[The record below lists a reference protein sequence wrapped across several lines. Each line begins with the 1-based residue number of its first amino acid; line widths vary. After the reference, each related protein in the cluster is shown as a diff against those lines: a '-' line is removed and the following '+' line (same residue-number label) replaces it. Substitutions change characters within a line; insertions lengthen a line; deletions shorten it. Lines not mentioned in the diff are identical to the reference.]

1 MGLFTRKNS
10 TEKTEYMLKQGEA
23 TENKD
28 INLDVDAEEQ
38 YTRTVSQRI
47 AYAENCCDR
56 MVICQKRLEAAKA
69 EYREV
74 NHYLTDISTIENLEG
89 EKKENL
95 LFEARRIRSLTE
107 DKKSYKNLA
116 AKMSDK
122 KYDFI
127 NKHENDMP
135 DILKNLK
142 DCEDNLQAIKT
153 DMHNVEGEKS
163 ALKYERKI
171 SIQRMNAMRKLLK
184 IVMLL
189 SAVLLAAFTYGQFKG
204 EYDYTIGYYIV
215 VVTAIAAIALILA
228 VNKGQEKNLRIA
240 ELKLNKI
247 IGILNKCK
255 LRYVNL
261 KSSVEYMYDTYGV
274 ANTYELS
281 SLWQTYLTAKK
292 EREAYFMMSDNLY
305 KATENYNAII
315 ESLNLYDASVWSYQT
330 AAILEPEEMNV
341 IKDTLHKRR
350 DAIKKNMDYNSDLI
364 AKSKENIKQIIEK
377 DPDIGKDI
385 LDMVDRKENEL
396 LNG

>member
-1 MGLFTRKNS
+1 MGLFSRK
-10 TEKTEYMLKQGEA
+10 KTGKKNEYMLMQESIEKSG
-23 TENKD
+23 D
-28 INLDVDAEEQ
+28 MDLDVDDEEQ
-38 YTRTVSQRI
+38 YTGTASQRL

-56 MVICQKRLEAAKA
+56 MVMCQKRLETAKA
-69 EYREV
+69 EYREI

-95 LFEARRIRSLTE
+95 MFEARRIRSLTE
-107 DKKSYKNLA
+107 DKKSYKNSA
-116 AKMSDK
+116 AKMSEK
-122 KYDFI
+122 KYEYI
-127 NKHENDMP
+127 SKHENEMS

-184 IVMLL
+184 LVMVL
-189 SAVLLAAFTYGQFKG
+189 SVVLLAAFTYGQFKG

-215 VVTAIAAIALILA
+215 IVTAMAAIALILA

-240 ELKLNKI
+240 ELKLNKV

-292 EREAYFMMSDNLY
+292 EREAYFQMSDNLY
-305 KATENYNAII
+305 KATENYMAII
-315 ESLNLYDASVWSYQT
+315 ESLKLYDSSVWSYQT

-341 IKDTLHKRR
+341 IKETLHRRR
-350 DAIKKNMDYNSDLI
+350 DAVKKNIDYNNDLI
-364 AKSKENIKQIIEK
+364 AKSKENIKRTIEE
-377 DPDIGKDI
+377 DPDMGNAI
-385 LDMVDRKENEL
+385 LDMVERKEQEL
-396 LNG
+396 LKS

>member
-1 MGLFTRKNS
+1 MGLFSRKN
-10 TEKTEYMLKQGEA
+10 KKNEYIYIQEEA
-23 TENKD
+23 QEN
-28 INLDVDAEEQ
+28 INLNSSPEDEEQ
-38 YTRTVSQRI
+38 YTKTGSQRL
-47 AYAENCCDR
+47 AYAQNCCDQ
-56 MVICQKRLEAAKA
+56 MVICQKRLETAKS

-89 EKKENL
+89 GKKENL

-107 DKKSYKNLA
+107 DKKSYKNA
-116 AKMSDK
+116 AVKMSDK
-122 KYDFI
+122 KYDYI
-127 NKHENDMP
+127 SRHEEDMT

-142 DCEDNLQAIKT
+142 ECEDDLQAIKT

-184 IVMLL
+184 MVVVLA
-189 SAVLLAAFTYGQFKG
+189 AVLLIAFTYGQFNG

-215 VVTAIAAIALILA
+215 VVTAIEAIAVILA
-228 VNKGQEKNLRIA
+228 VNKSQEKNLRVA

-261 KSSVEYMYDTYGV
+261 KTSVDYMCDTYGV
-274 ANTYELS
+274 ANSYELG

-292 EREAYFMMSDNLY
+292 EREAYFQMSDNLY
-305 KATENYNAII
+305 KATENYMAII
-315 ESLNLYDASVWSYQT
+315 QSLNLYDSSVWSYQT

-341 IKDTLHKRR
+341 IKETLHKRR
-350 DAIKKNMDYNSDLI
+350 DAIKKNIDYNNDLI
-364 AKSKENIKQIIEK
+364 AKSKENIKRTIEE
-377 DPDIGKDI
+377 DPGIANAV
-385 LDMVDRKENEL
+385 LEMVERKEKEL
-396 LNG
+396 

>member
-1 MGLFTRKNS
+1 MQDS
-10 TEKTEYMLKQGEA
+10 IEKSRDMDL
-23 TENKD
+23 D
-28 INLDVDAEEQ
+28 IDDEEQ
-38 YTRTVSQRI
+38 YTGTASQRI

-56 MVICQKRLEAAKA
+56 MVMCQKRLETAKA
-69 EYREV
+69 EYREI

-89 EKKENL
+89 EKKESL
-95 LFEARRIRSLTE
+95 MFEARRIRSLTE
-107 DKKSYKNLA
+107 DKKSYKNSA
-116 AKMSDK
+116 AKMSEK
-122 KYDFI
+122 KYEYI
-127 NKHENDMP
+127 SKHENEMS

-184 IVMLL
+184 LVMFL
-189 SAVLLAAFTYGQFKG
+189 SIVLLAAFTYGQFKG

-215 VVTAIAAIALILA
+215 IVTAMAAIAIILA

-240 ELKLNKI
+240 ELKLNKV

-292 EREAYFMMSDNLY
+292 EREAYFQMSDNLY
-305 KATENYNAII
+305 KATENYMAII
-315 ESLNLYDASVWSYQT
+315 ESLKLYDSSVWSYQT
-330 AAILEPEEMNV
+330 AAVLEPEEMNV
-341 IKDTLHKRR
+341 IKETLHRRR
-350 DAIKKNMDYNSDLI
+350 DAVKKNIDYNNDLI
-364 AKSKENIKQIIEK
+364 AKSKENIKRTIEE
-377 DPDIGKDI
+377 DPDTGNAI
-385 LDMVDRKENEL
+385 LDMVERKEQEL
-396 LNG
+396 LNS